1 MALQTLAVGD
11 AGEIVIP
18 ESLWAALGLDDSSLV
33 SIGVVGRTLVLKRA
47 TLDCEEVVT
56 FYRDL
61 AQRRQLT
68 PHREREAFGNGI
80 AADFAREQAEGRY
93 G

>member
-1 MALQTLAVGD
+1 MQTLAVGD
-11 AGEIVIP
+11 EGEIVIP
-18 ESLWAALGLDDSSLV
+18 ESFRAALGLEDSSLV
-33 SIGVVGRTLVLKRA
+33 SIEVAGNALVLTRA
-47 TLDCEEVVT
+47 RLGCEGIVA

-61 AQRRQLT
+61 TRKVPLT
-68 PHREREAFGNGI
+68 PHQEREAFGNGI

>member
-11 AGEIVIP
+11 EGEIVIP

-68 PHREREAFGNGI
+68 PHQEREASGNGI

>member
-1 MALQTLAVGD
+1 MQMLAVGD
-11 AGEIVIP
+11 DGEIVIP
-18 ESLWAALGLDDSSLV
+18 ESLWAALGLEDSSLV
-33 SIGVVGRTLVLKRA
+33 SIEVVENTFVLRRA
-47 TLDCEEVVT
+47 TLDCEEIVA

-61 AQRRQLT
+61 TTQRPLT
-68 PHREREAFGNGI
+68 PHQQREAFGNGI